1 MEIFKKKRNQ
11 YFENDIIMKNITI
24 INGVNLNLIGKREPH
39 LYGNES
45 LDDYFEKI
53 KTKYSKIEL
62 EIYHS
67 NHEGKIVDIL
77 HMVGF
82 NSSGIVL
89 NAGAYTHTSIA
100 IHDAIKAINAPVI
113 EVHITNIYAR
123 EKFRN
128 YSYISSVCKGC
139 IIGFGLE
146 SYNLAID
153 YFLKY

>member
-1 MEIFKKKRNQ
+1 MKK
-11 YFENDIIMKNITI
+11 III
-24 INGVNLNLIGKREPH
+24 INGVNLNLIGKREPN

-45 LDDYFEKI
+45 LEDYLKKI
-53 KTKYSKIEL
+53 KKQYSEIEL
-62 EIYHS
+62 LIYQS

-82 NSSGIVL
+82 HCHGIIL
-89 NAGAYTHTSIA
+89 NAGAYTHTSLAIA
-100 IHDAIKAINAPVI
+100 DAIKAIPAPVI
-113 EVHITNIYAR
+113 EIHITNIYGR

-128 YSYISSVCKGC
+128 YSYISAVSKGC
-139 IIGFGLE
+139 ILGLGLI